1 MTQENLKD
9 KALEV
14 LGVCLDTL
22 NSKRLLDG
30 ASVGD
35 LAALVGV
42 LMDGL
47 LRMAEL
53 DSRKR

>member
-22 NSKRLLDG
+22 NSKKSLDG

-35 LAALVGV
+35 LAALVGA

>member
-14 LGVCLDTL
+14 LGVCLAL
-22 NSKRLLDG
+22 NSKRRLDG